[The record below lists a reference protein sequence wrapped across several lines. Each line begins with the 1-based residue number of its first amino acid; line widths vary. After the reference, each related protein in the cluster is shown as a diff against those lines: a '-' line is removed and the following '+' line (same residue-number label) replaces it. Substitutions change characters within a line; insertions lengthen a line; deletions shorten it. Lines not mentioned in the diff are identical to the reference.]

1 MLNKE
6 LLIGGAEE
14 LWTMQ
19 FYPIG
24 DIDVQITL
32 ALQDGSI
39 VWEGS
44 PGHTIMTLHV
54 PQQSVLRLTWGD
66 GVGVAEIT
74 LHNGILVEHVDK
86 REIACYIQRDNT
98 YLEVRF
104 LP

>member
-6 LLIGGAEE
+6 LLMMCGAEE

-24 DIDVQITL
+24 DAYVQITL

-44 PGHTIMTLHV
+44 AGHTIITLHV
-54 PQQSVLRLTWGD
+54 PQQSVLRLTWA
-66 GVGVAEIT
+66 VGIAEIT
-74 LHNGILVEHVDK
+74 LHNGILVENVGI
-86 REIACYIQRDNT
+86 REKDCHIQRDNS
-98 YLEVRF
+98 YLEARF
-104 LP
+104 IA

>member
-6 LLIGGAEE
+6 LLMIGGTEE

-24 DIDVQITL
+24 DTYVQITL

-54 PQQSVLRLTWGD
+54 PQQSVLRLTWA
-66 GVGVAEIT
+66 VGVAEIT
-74 LHNGILVEHVDK
+74 LHNGILVEHVGI
-86 REIACYIQRDNT
+86 REIACHIQRDNT
-98 YLEVRF
+98 YLEVLFRA
-104 LP
+104 